1 MWLLRIYDSL
11 RIVNINYLFLLSYIN
26 GLGYFN
32 LKKLRFYFDFINSI
46 SLDLELIQP
55 QGLLHCNSPYLL
67 NCSHLRFK
75 PVLSLNVGWVGNQ
88 WKNRTYPLFFAFNRY
103 IRASVYERT
112 YQNLRLDSLKNNF
125 FSL

>member
-26 GLGYFN
+26 GLGYLN
-32 LKKLRFYFDFINSI
+32 LNKLRFYFDFINSI

-75 PVLSLNVGWVGNQ
+75 PVLSLNVG
-88 WKNRTYPLFFAFNRY
+88 
-103 IRASVYERT
+103 
-112 YQNLRLDSLKNNF
+112 
-125 FSL
+125 